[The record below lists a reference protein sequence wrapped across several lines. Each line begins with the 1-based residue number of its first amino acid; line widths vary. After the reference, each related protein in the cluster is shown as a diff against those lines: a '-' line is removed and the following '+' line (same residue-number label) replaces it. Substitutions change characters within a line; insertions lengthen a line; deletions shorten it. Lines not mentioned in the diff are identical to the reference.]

1 MAIELLLLLLSLL
14 GLSAGGHATTNSGKN
29 VGTGTGG

>member
-14 GLSAGGHATTNSGKN
+14 GLSAGGHPTTNSGKN

>member
-14 GLSAGGHATTNSGKN
+14 GLSAGGHTNSGKN